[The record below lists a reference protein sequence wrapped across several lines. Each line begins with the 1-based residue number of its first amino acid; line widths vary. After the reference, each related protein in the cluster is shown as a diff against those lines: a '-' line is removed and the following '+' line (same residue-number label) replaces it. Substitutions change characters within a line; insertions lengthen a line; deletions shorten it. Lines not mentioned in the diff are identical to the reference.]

1 MPLGGNM
8 KISILIC
15 KAIVILGILWGLTSI
30 QAWLSFEMSRF
41 TLDYNLGF
49 ILLNVTPVLAYGL
62 VGLLVTLGQQRTNN
76 DIWWMVLGLVGLL
89 VGLATW
95 IVLDPIFLV
104 KQHRMI
110 LEIWRVGGLL
120 IGLLIGSVL
129 TTPFL
134 KTKKAE

>member
-1 MPLGGNM
+1 M
-8 KISILIC
+8 KISMLIS

-49 ILLNVTPVLAYGL
+49 VLLNVTPVLAYGL
-62 VGLLVTLGQQRTNN
+62 VGILITLGQQRTS
-76 DIWWMVLGLVGLL
+76 IGVWWMVLGLVGLL
-89 VGLATW
+89 VGLAAW

-104 KQHRMI
+104 KQYRMI